1 LQGKG
6 DFMSYNERPDGY
18 KGVKY
23 GAVAMT
29 LLGGAFL
36 LKMSGGLAGIMGGL
50 PPMTP
55 LAAQAQ
61 LLNDPQSGPLFKT
74 LRKTYPNEF
83 DGLTNEIARRGSEFQ
98 SNQDIVSGG
107 SAYLR
112 AAMKRH
118 LGEIAQAPHAALSD
132 YRKAEIATVQALQT
146 DDTVSCAGYFATGVI
161 NLPKATSAV
170 KTAMTDFQ
178 IKTWT
183 TAAAGRDQSV
193 KRAIA
198 KPGVQDVKAIASSAA
213 QAGSNQDDVVK
224 LLTGTALP
232 DKAQC
237 GAGLALLQGID
248 ALPDARADN
257 FTAFMIQAA
266 AAKP

>member
-1 LQGKG
+1 
-6 DFMSYNERPDGY
+6 MSYNERPDGY
-18 KGVKY
+18 QGVKY
-23 GAVAMT
+23 GAVAMI
-29 LLGGAFL
+29 LIGGAFV
-36 LKMSGGLAGIMGGL
+36 LKMCGGLAGIFGGL

-55 LAAQAQ
+55 LAAQSQ

-74 LRKTYPNEF
+74 LQKTYPSEF
-83 DGLTNEIARRGSEFQ
+83 DGLTNELARRGAEFQ
-98 SNQDIVSGG
+98 SKQDIVSGG
-107 SAYLR
+107 RAYLL

-118 LGEIAQAPHAALSD
+118 LGEIGEAPHASLSD
-132 YRKAEIATVQALQT
+132 YRKSEIAALQALQI
-146 DDTVSCAGYFATGVI
+146 DDAASCAAYFTTGVI

-170 KTAMTDFQ
+170 KTAMTEFQ

-193 KRAIA
+193 KRTVA
-198 KPGVQDVKAIASSAA
+198 KPGVEYVKAIMSRAA
-213 QAGSNQDDVVK
+213 QVGSNQDDVDK
-224 LLTGTALP
+224 LLAGTSLP
-232 DKAQC
+232 DKAEC

-257 FTAFMIQAA
+257 FTAFMVQTV